1 MDECDLGPTS
11 TYWEGAPP
19 PEWRHAVYRCW
30 EQRISAGGG
39 GYPQRVLPDGHAD
52 VIVFGDGDAI
62 LVGPAT
68 GVAVPVMPAGSIARG
83 IRLVSDA
90 VRAVLDVPASE
101 LTDRTVPL
109 GQLVPGPTARAL
121 VDAVGAG
128 DPGARVTVEHWLA
141 HADRDPRVA
150 KAARSLWAEP
160 ELEVTA
166 VAERVGLSTRQ
177 LRRAL
182 LTEVGLGPKTFQ
194 RIGRLQRF
202 IALARLGNNGGLA
215 ELAASAGYADQPH
228 LTREAR
234 ALSGLTPT
242 ALLADQLVE

>member
-1 MDECDLGPTS
+1 
-11 TYWEGAPP
+11 
-19 PEWRHAVYRCW
+19 
-30 EQRISAGGG
+30 
-39 GYPQRVLPDGHAD
+39 VLPDGHAD
-52 VIVFGDGDAI
+52 VIVFGDGDGGAI

-68 GVAVPVMPAGSIARG
+68 GVVTPVLPAGSTARG

-90 VRAVLDVPASE
+90 VRAVLGVPASE

-128 DPGARVTVEHWLA
+128 DARAQAAVARWLA
-141 HADRDPRVA
+141 DADRDPRVA
-150 KAARSLWAEP
+150 AAARSLWVDREQ
-160 ELEVTA
+160 EVTA

-177 LRRAL
+177 LRRVL
-182 LTEVGLGPKTFQ
+182 LTEVGLGPKTYQ

-202 IALARLGNNGGLA
+202 LALARAGTIGGLA
-215 ELAASAGYADQPH
+215 ELAAHAGYADQPH

-234 ALSGLTPT
+234 ALSGLTPS
-242 ALLADQLVE
+242 ALLAEQLVE